1 MAAEEEGEEPE
12 QVKHKGGHE
21 PRLWPDGA
29 DRSTT
34 YWTDDVLAKD
44 RLQRGEPGGSGRPSD
59 VAMVEAADFA
69 ERKDPAE
76 FLLLN
81 WPAVGCILVERQV
94 SAGPVIVRKIA
105 SQGTAQVRSPRTTT

>member
-44 RLQRGEPGGSGRPSD
+44 R
-59 VAMVEAADFA
+59 
-69 ERKDPAE
+69 
-76 FLLLN
+76 
-81 WPAVGCILVERQV
+81 
-94 SAGPVIVRKIA
+94 
-105 SQGTAQVRSPRTTT
+105 